1 METPIPA
8 LIAKGRTGTDLAIKI
23 LRSQP
28 LGYSECKATAN
39 YIIENYKGDELVQY
53 ICDILRVLS
62 NIASDPNYYSRST
75 GSYYQSKQSPAEVHI
90 RITCEGGCSKYS
102 TAPHVENQ

>member
-39 YIIENYKGDELVQY
+39 DIVEKYKDDELVEY
-53 ICDILRVLS
+53 ICGILRVLS
-62 NIASDPNYYSRST
+62 NIARDPNCYSRST
-75 GSYYQSKQSPAEVHI
+75 GNYYQSKQSPAEVHI

-102 TAPHVENQ
+102 TAPRDENQ

>member
-8 LIAKGRTGTDLAIKI
+8 LIAKGSTGAELAIKI
-23 LRSQP
+23 LRSP

-39 YIIENYKGDELVQY
+39 DIVENYKGDELVEY

-75 GSYYQSKQSPAEVHI
+75 GSYYQSKYSPIDINI
-90 RITCEGGCSKYS
+90 RIIHDGRNAKITQEG
-102 TAPHVENQ
+102 N

>member
-8 LIAKGRTGTDLAIKI
+8 LIARGSTGMDLAIKI
-23 LRSQP
+23 LRSP

-39 YIIENYKGDELVQY
+39 DIVAKYKDDELVEY
-53 ICDILRVLS
+53 IHGILRVLS
-62 NIASDPNYYSRST
+62 NIAKDPNCYSRST
-75 GSYYQSKQSPAEVHI
+75 GNYYQSKQSPAEVHI
-90 RITCEGGCSKYS
+90 RITCEGGCAKCS

>member
-39 YIIENYKGDELVQY
+39 DIVENYKGDELVEY

-62 NIASDPNYYSRST
+62 NIAREPNYYSRST
-75 GSYYQSKQSPAEVHI
+75 GSYYPSKQSPIDINI
-90 RITCEGGCSKYS
+90 RVIYDGSNTKIRQE
-102 TAPHVENQ
+102 EN